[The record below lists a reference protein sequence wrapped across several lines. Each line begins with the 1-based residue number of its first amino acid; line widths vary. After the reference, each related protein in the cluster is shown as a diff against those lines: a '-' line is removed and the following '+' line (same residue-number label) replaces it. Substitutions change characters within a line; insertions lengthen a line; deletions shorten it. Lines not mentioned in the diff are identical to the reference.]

1 MKVGPVLV
9 LWSKMVD
16 GEVPFDVLFR
26 SEVRFDI
33 ILEGGVRLDI
43 KVSGWGPSWD

>member
-1 MKVGPVLV
+1 
-9 LWSKMVD
+9 MVD
-16 GEVPFDVLFR
+16 GEAPFDVLFR

-33 ILEGGVRLDI
+33 ILEGGARLDI